1 MDKIKEQLNLMT
13 CEEFVMQAIEKH
25 IQSPNKVLS
34 FLDFCK
40 IMVQM
45 SLNYVI
51 ECQSIMIDTQF
62 F

>member
-34 FLDFCK
+34 FLDFCQ
-40 IMVQM
+40 IMV
-45 SLNYVI
+45 
-51 ECQSIMIDTQF
+51 
-62 F
+62 

>member
-40 IMVQM
+40 IMV
-45 SLNYVI
+45 
-51 ECQSIMIDTQF
+51 
-62 F
+62 